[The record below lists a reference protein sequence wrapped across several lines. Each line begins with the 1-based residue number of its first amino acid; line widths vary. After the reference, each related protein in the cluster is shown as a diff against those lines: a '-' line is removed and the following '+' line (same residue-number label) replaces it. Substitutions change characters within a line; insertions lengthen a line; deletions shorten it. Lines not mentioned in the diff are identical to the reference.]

1 MDVKAFIFDL
11 DGTLI
16 DSEMLWVAAMVAYLA
31 DHGCVTSRKEMMKIV
46 VGHSWFDI
54 YRKVITLAPELKAVT
69 IQEMAQQLRAYYVRQ
84 CENTGS
90 ILIPTSVTLLKSLAT
105 DYPVII
111 VSGSPH
117 NDVENAVRLMEAESS
132 VKFVLGSEDY
142 AKGKPEPDGFLL
154 GAKKLGIAPQHC
166 VVFEDSTAGVRSAKA
181 AGMYCVALSRPV
193 EHPQDLS
200 PADWILDDLADFSV
214 EKLLT
219 RVMKK

>member
-16 DSEMLWVAAMVAYLA
+16 DSEMLWVAAMVAYLS
-31 DHGCVTSRKEMMKIV
+31 DHGCTISRQEMMKII

-54 YRKVITLAPELKAVT
+54 YRKVITLAPELKVVT

-84 CENTGS
+84 CQNTGS
-90 ILIPTSVTLLKSLAT
+90 ILIPTSVTLLKSLAK

-117 NDVENAVRLMEAESS
+117 NDVENAVRLMEAEAH
-132 VKFVLGSEDY
+132 VKFVLGAEDY
-142 AKGKPEPDGFLL
+142 ANGKPAPDGFLL
-154 GAKKLGIAPQHC
+154 GAKKLGVTPQQC
-166 VVFEDSTAGVRSAKA
+166 VVFEDSSAGVRSAKA

-193 EHPQDLS
+193 EHQQDLS
-200 PADWILDDLADFSV
+200 PADWILEDLVDFSV
-214 EKLLT
+214 EKIKQ
-219 RVMKK
+219 R

>member
-31 DHGCVTSRKEMMKIV
+31 DHGCVTSRQEMMKVV

-54 YRKVITLAPELKAVT
+54 YRKVIALAPQLSTVT
-69 IQEMAQQLRAYYVRQ
+69 IQEMALQLRSYYIKQ
-84 CENTGS
+84 CEDSGS
-90 ILIPTSVTLLKSLAT
+90 ILIPTSVSLLKALAK

-117 NDVENAVRLMEAESS
+117 NDVENAVRLMEAEAN
-132 VKFVLGSEDY
+132 VKFVLGAEDY
-142 AKGKPEPDGFLL
+142 PRGKPAPDGFLL
-154 GAKKLGIAPQHC
+154 GAKKLGVAPNHC

-181 AGMYCVALSRPV
+181 AGMYCVALSRPT
-193 EHPQDLS
+193 EHPQDIS
-200 PADWILDDLADFSV
+200 PADWVLEDLSDFSV
-214 EKLLT
+214 EKL
-219 RVMKK
+219 KHK

>member
-1 MDVKAFIFDL
+1 MDAKAFIFDL

-31 DHGCVTSRKEMMKIV
+31 DHGCITSRQEMMKVV

-54 YRKVITLAPELKAVT
+54 YRKVIALAPVLAAVT
-69 IQEMAQQLRAYYVRQ
+69 IQEMALQLRSYYVKQ
-84 CENTGS
+84 CQDSGS
-90 ILIPTSVTLLKSLAT
+90 ILIPTSVSLLKTLAK

-117 NDVENAVRLMEAESS
+117 NDVENAVRLMEAEAS
-132 VKFVLGSEDY
+132 VKFVLGAEDY
-142 AKGKPEPDGFLL
+142 PHGKPAPDGFLL
-154 GAKKLGIAPQHC
+154 GAKKLGVAPQNC

-200 PADWILDDLADFSV
+200 PADWILEDLADFSV
-214 EKLLT
+214 EKL
-219 RVMKK
+219 RQK

>member
-16 DSEMLWVAAMVAYLA
+16 DSEMLWVDAMVAYLA
-31 DHGCVTSRKEMMKIV
+31 DHGCVISRQEMMKII

-54 YRKVITLAPELKAVT
+54 YRKVITLAPKLTIVT
-69 IQEMAQQLRAYYVRQ
+69 IQEMAKELRAYYVRQ

-90 ILIPTSVTLLKSLAT
+90 ILIPTSVTLLKSLAKE
-105 DYPVII
+105 YPVII

-117 NDVENAVRLMEAESS
+117 NDVENAVRLMEAEER

-142 AKGKPEPDGFLL
+142 PNGKPAPDGFLL
-154 GAKKLGIAPQHC
+154 GARKLGVEPRNC
-166 VVFEDSTAGVRSAKA
+166 VVFEDSSAGVRSAKA

-200 PADWILDDLADFSV
+200 PADWILEDLADFSV

-219 RVMKK
+219 RVRKK

>member
-16 DSEMLWVAAMVAYLA
+16 DSEMLWVASMVAYLA
-31 DHGCVTSRKEMMKIV
+31 DHGCITSRQEMMKVV

-54 YRKVITLAPELKAVT
+54 YRKVIALAPVLAAVT
-69 IQEMAQQLRAYYVRQ
+69 IQEMALQLRRYYVKQ
-84 CENTGS
+84 CEDSGS
-90 ILIPTSVTLLKSLAT
+90 ILIPTSVSLLKALAK

-117 NDVENAVRLMEAESS
+117 NDVENAVRLMEAEAN
-132 VKFVLGSEDY
+132 VKFVLGAEDY
-142 AKGKPEPDGFLL
+142 PHGKPAPDGFLL
-154 GAKKLGIAPQHC
+154 GAKKLGVAPQHC

-200 PADWILDDLADFSV
+200 PADWILEDLSDFSV
-214 EKLLT
+214 EKIK
-219 RVMKK
+219 RK

>member
-1 MDVKAFIFDL
+1 MDIKAFIFDL

-16 DSEMLWVAAMVAYLA
+16 DSEMLWVDAMVAYLA
-31 DHGCVTSRKEMMKIV
+31 DHGCVIPRQEMMTIV
-46 VGHSWFDI
+46 VGRSWFDI
-54 YRKVITLAPELKAVT
+54 YQNVTALAPELKSVT
-69 IQEMAQQLRAYYVRQ
+69 IQEMAQQLRAYYLRE

-90 ILIPTSVTLLKSLAT
+90 ILIPSSVTLLKTLAK

-117 NDVENAVRLMEAESS
+117 NDIENAVRLMEAEAQ

-142 AKGKPEPDGFLL
+142 LRGKPAPDGFLL
-154 GAKKLGIAPQHC
+154 GAKMLGVEPQQC

-200 PADWILDDLADFSV
+200 LADWILEDLADFSIQKLR
-214 EKLLT
+214 EK
-219 RVMKK
+219 